1 MLKNKHNK
9 YLNLTYEIHKEFLRR
24 NKTICYVA
32 ENIKEAQYLKHSLK
46 LLHSENEILLFPE
59 QEILP
64 YDHFSIP
71 EKVIKERFQIINH
84 DPDKPCLLIST
95 VKNLFEIYPQAE
107 YFQSSKN
114 FSIGD
119 NISVN
124 RLVNILE
131 SNNYIKRVNVEL
143 INEFTIRG
151 GIVDIYSPMYKNPLR
166 IEIFDDK
173 IESIRFF
180 NVDSQL
186 SLKNINS
193 FSISNG
199 SLFSLNPSRI
209 ENFVNKWR
217 TYFHDYDE
225 RFCELF
231 QKVKNGSIPEGI
243 EVYLPFFFY
252 LTVNFNDLFN
262 INNIYTSKDLNNEI
276 HKYNKFIHQRFEDE
290 SFEQRR
296 PLVKPTD
303 LYLETAEVKKI
314 ISNSKIIINSETID
328 IPNSFKDLVD
338 EINSNKFKYKNLLI
352 ITSVQAEI
360 PEIKKL
366 FNTSSSVINEINEI
380 NPGINIMVGKPI
392 RPFHLKDKDVVVMHK
407 EYVDGIDSYVFE
419 NDKNLIKDSKER
431 DFTLFKMNDYVIH
444 DNYGLGIYDGLE
456 IVETSNTKNEYIK
469 IKYAN
474 SENLYVP
481 LSNVN
486 KISSY
491 HKKNIDFNIQL
502 DSLSSTKWK
511 LKKEKALKR
520 SIDHAAEILDIE
532 SRRQNSLST
541 SLKIDEQSL
550 QEFNNYFPFEETAD
564 QISSFNAIR
573 KDLELIKPMNRVLCG
588 DVGFGKTE
596 VAMRCAY
603 ISAYSNKQIIVI
615 TPSTILTDQHFNS
628 FTKRFKNFPLSIKKL
643 NRHTTL
649 KNRNEII
656 NEFNNSKIDILI
668 TTHIAF
674 NNVINFKNTG
684 LLIIDEE
691 HKFGIKQ
698 KNFIKDKQ
706 SNVHILYL
714 SATPI
719 PRTMNMVYAGLK
731 DFSFIQTPPSNRVNI
746 KSFLKIQSS
755 QLLKEALS
763 REKSRNG
770 QCFILQN
777 DIAKMDSL
785 KKEINKLLPDYKVAI
800 AHGKQN
806 KKQIS
811 KIMSDFQSGNLDGLI
826 CTTIVEM
833 GLDIP
838 NANTMI
844 IINAQNFG
852 LAQLHQLRGRVGR
865 SDKQGYC
872 YFLVP
877 TMEIPKISMNR
888 LNSIIK
894 HSKIGEGFLI
904 AQEDLEIRGG
914 GEMLGDRQSGHI
926 ANVGMSLYLSMLKNA
941 LNSINKSLK
950 DTEIEINFY
959 DSTYINSDY
968 LPSPIERLKIYRQ
981 IDTVKN
987 LNELKKIE
995 SNLLDRCG
1003 KMPCEVINL
1012 IENKKIE
1019 LLIKNS
1025 GISSIKSNKINT
1037 NFLLNDYVKDDL
1049 LNKLIDL
1056 AKLKPSYF
1064 SLTKENKFI
1073 YKLNELKSDVRR
1085 IKIKSLL
1092 SDIL

>member
-9 YLNLTYEIHKEFLRR
+9 YLNLTYEIHKEFL
-24 NKTICYVA
+24 KGKESICYVA
-32 ENIKEAQYLKHSLK
+32 EDIKEAQFLKNSLS
-46 LLHSENEILLFPE
+46 LLDIDNEILLFPE

-71 EKVIKERFQIINH
+71 EKVIKERFQIINN
-84 DPDKPCLLIST
+84 DFNKPQILIT
-95 VKNLFEIYPQAE
+95 TIKNLFELYPPKE

-114 FSIGD
+114 FSIGAD
-119 NISVN
+119 ISVKQ
-124 RLVNILE
+124 LSKILE
-131 SNNYIKRVNVEL
+131 SNKYTKKINVEY
-143 INEFTIRG
+143 INEYTVRG
-151 GIVDIYSPMYKNPLR
+151 GIIDVYSPLYKNPLR

-180 NVDSQL
+180 DVDSQL
-186 SLKNINS
+186 SIDKINS

-209 ENFVNKWR
+209 ESFIDNWR
-217 TYFHDYDE
+217 SYFHDYDE

-231 QKVKNGSIPEGI
+231 QKIKNGSVPEGVEI
-243 EVYLPFFFY
+243 YLPFLFDK
-252 LTVNFNDLFN
+252 TVNFNNLIG
-262 INNIYTSKDLNNEI
+262 INKIYTSKDLTSEIHEYHKFILQRFDDESIEQKRPLIRPTELYFNEI
-276 HKYNKFIHQRFEDE
+276 D
-290 SFEQRR
+290 
-296 PLVKPTD
+296 
-303 LYLETAEVKKI
+303 VKKI
-314 ISNSKIIINSETID
+314 ISNSNPLSNQESLD
-328 IPNSFKDLVD
+328 MPRSFDELVN

-352 ITSVQAEI
+352 VTSTHSEI
-360 PEIKKL
+360 PNIKK
-366 FNTSSSVINEINEI
+366 TIEKQSTEISNFK
-380 NPGINIMVGKPI
+380 NWNLGINIMYGD
-392 RPFHLKDKDVVVMHK
+392 PFQPFYSEDIDLFVIHK
-407 EYVDGIDSYVFE
+407 ESMDGIDSYALTE
-419 NDKNLIKDSKER
+419 IKTLKKESQSR
-431 DFTLFKMNDYVIH
+431 DFSLFKMNDYVIH
-444 DNYGLGIYDGLE
+444 DNYGLGIYAGLE
-456 IVETSNTKNEYIK
+456 VVETSNQKNEYIK
-469 IKYAN
+469 INYAD

-491 HKKNIDFNIQL
+491 HKKNIDLNVQL

-511 LKKEKALKR
+511 VKKERAIKR

-532 SRRQNSLST
+532 SRRQKSLSP
-541 SLKIDEQSL
+541 SLKIDDESL
-550 QEFNNYFPFEETAD
+550 REFNNYFPFEETAD
-564 QISSFNAIR
+564 QISSFNSIR
-573 KDLELIKPMNRVLCG
+573 KDMELIKPMNRVLCG

-603 ISAYSNKQIIVI
+603 ICAYSNKQIVLIA
-615 TPSTILTDQHFNS
+615 PSTILTDQHFNS
-628 FTKRFKNFPLSIKKL
+628 FIERFKNFPLSIKKL
-643 NRHTTL
+643 NRHTSL

-656 NEFNNSKIDILI
+656 NEFNNHKIDVLI

-674 NNVINFKNTG
+674 NNILNFKNTG

-706 SNVHILYL
+706 TNIHILYL

-731 DFSFIQTPPSNRVNI
+731 DFSFIQTPPANRINI
-746 KSFLKIQSS
+746 KSFLKIQTS

-777 DIAKMDSL
+777 DISKMDNL
-785 KKEINKLLPDYKVAI
+785 KNEIIDLLPDYRVAI

-806 KKQIS
+806 KKDIT
-811 KIMSDFQSGNLDGLI
+811 KTMSDFQNGNLDGLI

-844 IINAQNFG
+844 IVNAQNFG

-914 GEMLGDRQSGHI
+914 GEMLGDKQSGHI
-926 ANVGMSLYLSMLKNA
+926 ENVGMSLYLSMLKSA
-941 LNSINKSLK
+941 LDNTDNSIN
-950 DTEIEINFY
+950 DNEVEINFY
-959 DSTYINSDY
+959 DSTYISSEY
-968 LPSPIERLKIYRQ
+968 LPSPVERLKVYRQ
-981 IDTVKN
+981 INTVRSLAELNIIERN
-987 LNELKKIE
+987 LI
-995 SNLLDRCG
+995 DRCG
-1003 KMPCEVINL
+1003 KMPIEVINL

-1019 LLIKNS
+1019 LLILNS
-1025 GISSIKSNKINT
+1025 GITSIKSNNINT
-1037 NFLLNDYVKDDL
+1037 NFLLNNNVKDCL
-1049 LNKLIDL
+1049 LNKLVDL
-1056 AKLKPSYF
+1056 ATNNPSYY

-1073 YKLNELKSDVRR
+1073 YKLNELESNHRR
-1085 IKIKSLL
+1085 QKIKSLL